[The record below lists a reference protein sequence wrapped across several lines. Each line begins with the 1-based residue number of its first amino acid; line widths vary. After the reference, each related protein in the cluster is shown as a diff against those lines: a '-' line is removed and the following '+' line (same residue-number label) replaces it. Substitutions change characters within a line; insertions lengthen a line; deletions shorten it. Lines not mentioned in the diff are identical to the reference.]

1 MLRTCKVCKEL
12 FPRNPKESYKQF
24 EGRQYC
30 SYACSSEARRGHKT
44 PPAEMKSKY
53 RAIQRN
59 GVTVLEH
66 RWVME
71 QHLGRKLETWEQV
84 HHINHNRFDN
94 RIENLMV
101 VTQEEHALLHSE
113 LPREKPC
120 TECGQ
125 MFAPQKS
132 RRRTA
137 MTCGRACYGRLRTRI
152 NLERHARKEAA

>member
-1 MLRTCKVCKEL
+1 MLRTCEKCQTE
-12 FPRNPKESYKQF
+12 FPRKPKESWKQY
-24 EGRQYC
+24 EGKKFC
-30 SYACSSEARRGHKT
+30 SYACASAARQGIVRPASEI
-44 PPAEMKSKY
+44 KSKY
-53 RAIQRN
+53 RTVQRN
-59 GVTVLEH
+59 GMTYLEH

-71 QHLGRKLETWEQV
+71 QHIGRRLETWEQV

-94 RIENLMV
+94 RIENLMI

-120 TECGQ
+120 TECGR

-137 MTCGRACYGRLRTRI
+137 MTCGPACYGKLRSKI
-152 NLERHARKEAA
+152 NKARWAA